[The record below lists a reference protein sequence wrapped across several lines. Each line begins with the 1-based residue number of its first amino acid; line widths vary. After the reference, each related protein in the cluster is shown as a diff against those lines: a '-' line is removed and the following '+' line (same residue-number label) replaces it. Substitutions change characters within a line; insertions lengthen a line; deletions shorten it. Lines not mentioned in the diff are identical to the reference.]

1 MVKLDKRLNITQK
14 IIQYLPDKVNETT
27 GIIKKTPEKRN
38 LINTK

>member
-27 GIIKKTPEKRN
+27 GIIKKTPEKIN
-38 LINTK
+38 LSNTK